1 MNLCR
6 KTTARAPSDLARR
19 TDLNRSAQ
27 LSRGAGLVARN
38 ASDVRTNPLAELK
51 QAVILNAIRRCPWF
65 TGLSE
70 LDLSTIASMSVPQ
83 PVAKGDYLFTQGAAV
98 RGFFVV
104 QQGAIKVHRT
114 NSNGKERVLHVFR
127 PHESFAEETL
137 LSGTG
142 YSANASAVESS
153 LVLMV
158 PKAEF
163 ISLLKRRPEL
173 ALRMLW
179 SLNGH
184 LHLLV
189 SLLDDLT
196 LKDVKTRLAN
206 WLIRHCTDPNSQEPC
221 RIQLPTTKRLLALE
235 LGTVSETLSRTLAK
249 FRSQRLL
256 TVDGPT
262 LTLLCPVQ
270 LVRLLRS
277 EFAEPHASY
286 QAQ

>member
-1 MNLCR
+1 M
-6 KTTARAPSDLARR
+6 
-19 TDLNRSAQ
+19 
-27 LSRGAGLVARN
+27 
-38 ASDVRTNPLAELK
+38 K
-51 QAVILNAIRRCPWF
+51 QAVIVNAIRQCAWF

-70 LDLSTIASMSVPQ
+70 PDLSTIASMSVPQ
-83 PVAKGDYLFTQGAAV
+83 PVAKGDDLFTQGTAV

-104 QQGAIKVHRT
+104 QQGAIKVHQT
-114 NSNGKERVLHVFR
+114 NANGKERVLHVFR

-158 PKAEF
+158 PKTEF
-163 ISLLKRRPEL
+163 IALLKGRPEL
-173 ALRMLW
+173 ALRMLR

-189 SLLDDLT
+189 GLLDDLT
-196 LKDVKTRLAN
+196 LKDVRTRLAN

-221 RIQLPTTKRLLALE
+221 RIQLSTTKRLLALE

-256 TVDGPT
+256 TIDGPT

-277 EFAEPHASY
+277 EFAEPHGSY
-286 QAQ
+286 PAQ